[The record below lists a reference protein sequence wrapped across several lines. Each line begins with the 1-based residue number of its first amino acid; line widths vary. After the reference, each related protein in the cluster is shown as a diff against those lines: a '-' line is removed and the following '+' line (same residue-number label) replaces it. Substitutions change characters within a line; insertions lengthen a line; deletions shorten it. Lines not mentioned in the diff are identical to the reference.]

1 MLEALGIGALALAV
15 LSVLFLV
22 ALVARRMSLPARSDD
37 GSSSRR
43 GSFRWRSRWSTA
55 TRSRRPS

>member
-22 ALVARRMSLPARSDD
+22 ALVARRMSLPGAERRRRS
-37 GSSSRR
+37 
-43 GSFRWRSRWSTA
+43 
-55 TRSRRPS
+55 